1 MNHWFRLLLALVL
14 TLWVT
19 QHGVRYEAL
28 SQFSPSPWASDV
40 RLQSQPTL
48 SALDSA
54 PGAWRLEAADQKAHR
69 GLSWQFPV
77 PPGAQ
82 AVRVQARVDIA
93 DVVQG
98 PKRWERASVA
108 LRQVAEQ
115 AKPRERSVFGETG
128 TLTQEVDEVHPLLPG
143 AESVQ
148 LLVRLLRASG
158 SMEVHGL
165 QLSFVAERSG
175 MGWVVVGVWL
185 VWVGGFAGLGWAWL
199 HGVQNRWL
207 PVVGAALVLS
217 AVTLP
222 GAWRDALA
230 QWLVAGPGFS
240 PALVF
245 HPMVNVAVHGLM
257 FGLAAVLL
265 ALNRPDWS
273 LTRCLAEL
281 GLLAACSEVVQKLVP
296 GRSAEWFDL
305 RVDLVGVALGLS
317 LVWAWREG
325 GRPWLRRRRH
335 GWL

>member
-14 TLWVT
+14 TLLVT
-19 QHGVRYEAL
+19 QHGVRYETL
-28 SQFSPSPWASDV
+28 SQFSPTPWTADV
-40 RLQSQPTL
+40 RLHSQPSV
-48 SALDSA
+48 SALNSA
-54 PGAWRLEAADQKAHR
+54 PDAWRLAAADQKAHR
-69 GLSWQFPV
+69 GLSWLFPV

-82 AVRVQARVDIA
+82 AVRVQARMDIA
-93 DVVQG
+93 DVIQG
-98 PKRWERASVA
+98 EKSWERASVA
-108 LRQVAEQ
+108 LRQVTAQ
-115 AKPRERSVFGETG
+115 NKPRERSVFGETG
-128 TLTQEVDEVHPLLPG
+128 TLTRQVDEVHLLLPG

-158 SMEVHGL
+158 RMEVHGL

-175 MGWVVVGVWL
+175 MAWGIVGVWL
-185 VWVGGFAGLGWAWL
+185 VWVWAFAGLGWAWL

-222 GAWRDALA
+222 GAGRDALA
-230 QWLVAGPGFS
+230 QWLVAGPGLA

-245 HPMVNVAVHGLM
+245 HPMVNVVVHGLM

-273 LTRCLAEL
+273 LPRCLAEL
-281 GLLAACSEVVQKLVP
+281 ALLAACSEVVQKLVP

-305 RVDLVGVALGLS
+305 GVDLVGMVLGLL
-317 LVWAWREG
+317 LVWAWRG
-325 GRPWLRRRRH
+325 GWRPGLRGH
-335 GWL
+335 A